1 MSVEGQQ
8 QQRENDEPAQRN
20 AVLRQANVT
29 EQSLTGAAQETQ
41 AAYRVRVM
49 KFGGSVLTSASS
61 LMDAAAHA
69 VRAAETERVAVVVS
83 ALRGITDR
91 LYSVTRALRMRDAA
105 TALVEAEEIAQLH
118 LHVGRQLFS
127 DAEQEFQFRLELA
140 ELAHALDLVVR
151 HAGHGESP
159 LEMTDEVVS
168 FGERLSARIFAAAL
182 RKLGA
187 HAEALDAFEF
197 IVTDGDREDPHPRLE
212 ESYQKTR
219 EALDPYFL
227 MGTIPVVTGFV
238 ASTPAGRI
246 TTLGRNS
253 SDYSAAIVAC
263 ALGARD
269 VTIWS
274 NVAGFFNAD
283 PHQNAD
289 AQWIARLSYEE
300 AMELARNGARVVHP
314 KAFKFLM
321 QERIPLLVRSATNVD
336 APGTWVG
343 HVESGGTR

>member
-1 MSVEGQQ
+1 MNVEGQQ
-8 QQRENDEPAQRN
+8 QQRENDEPARRIV
-20 AVLRQANVT
+20 VLRQPNQDA
-29 EQSLTGAAQETQ
+29 ESAQ
-41 AAYRVRVM
+41 AANRVRVM
-49 KFGGSVLTSASS
+49 KFGGSVLTSGESI
-61 LMDAAAHA
+61 LAAAQHA
-69 VRAAETERVAVVVS
+69 HQAAQTQRVAVVVS
-83 ALRGITDR
+83 ALRGVTDR
-91 LYSVTRALRMRDAA
+91 LYSVTRALRMRDVS
-105 TALVEAEEIAQLH
+105 TALTGVEEISKRHVLVAQ
-118 LHVGRQLFS
+118 QLFA

-140 ELAHALDLVVR
+140 ELIHDLDLVVR

-168 FGERLSARIFAAAL
+168 FGERLSARMFASAL

-219 EALDPYFL
+219 ESLEPYFL

-238 ASTPAGRI
+238 AAMPDGRI

-263 ALGARD
+263 ALGAHD

-274 NVAGFFNAD
+274 NVNGFFDAD
-283 PHQNAD
+283 PQQNPD
-289 AQWIARLSYEE
+289 AQFLARLTYDE
-300 AMELARNGARVVHP
+300 AFELARNGARVVHP

-321 QERIPLLVRSATNVD
+321 QERIPLVVRNAARPD

-343 HVESGGTR
+343 DSESGGPR

>member
-8 QQRENDEPAQRN
+8 QQRENEEPVQRN
-20 AVLRQANVT
+20 ALIRQMSAA
-29 EQSLTGAAQETQ
+29 EHSMSGAAQEART
-41 AAYRVRVM
+41 ADRVRVM
-49 KFGGSVLTSASS
+49 KFGGSVLTSPGS
-61 LMDAAAHA
+61 LMNAAAHA
-69 VRAAETERVAVVVS
+69 ARAAETERVAVVVS
-83 ALRGITDR
+83 ALRGVTDR
-91 LYSVTRALRMRDAA
+91 LYSVTRALRMRDSA
-105 TALVEAEEIAQLH
+105 TALAEAEEIAQLH
-118 LHVGRQLFS
+118 IHVGKQLFP

-140 ELAHALDLVVR
+140 ELAHDLDLVVR
-151 HAGHGESP
+151 RAGHGESP

-187 HAEALDAFEF
+187 RAEALDAFEF
-197 IVTDGDREDPHPRLE
+197 IVTDGDREDPHPRLD

-219 EALDPYFL
+219 EALDPFFV
-227 MGTIPVVTGFV
+227 MGTIPVITGFV
-238 ASTPAGRI
+238 ASTPDGRI

-263 ALGARD
+263 ALSARD

-289 AQWIARLSYEE
+289 AQWIARLSYDE
-300 AMELARNGARVVHP
+300 AMELSRNGARVVHP
-314 KAFKFLM
+314 KAFEFLM

-343 HVESGGTR
+343 EIEPGGSR

>member
-8 QQRENDEPAQRN
+8 QQRQKEEPVQRN
-20 AVLRQANVT
+20 AVLREMN
-29 EQSLTGAAQETQ
+29 AAQQSAPATE
-41 AAYRVRVM
+41 AANRVRVM
-49 KFGGSVLTSASS
+49 KFGGSVLTSAGR

-69 VRAAETERVAVVVS
+69 ARAAQSERVAVVVS
-83 ALRGITDR
+83 ALRGVTDR
-91 LYSVTRALRMRDAA
+91 LYSVTRALRMRDSA
-105 TALVEAEEIAQLH
+105 TALAEAEEIAQLH
-118 LHVGRQLFS
+118 IRVGKQLFP

-140 ELAHALDLVVR
+140 ELAHDLDLVVR
-151 HAGHGESP
+151 RAGHGESP

-182 RKLGA
+182 RRLGA

-197 IVTDGDREDPHPRLE
+197 IVTNGDREDPHPRLE

-219 EALDPYFL
+219 EALEPFFV
-227 MGTIPVVTGFV
+227 MGSIPVVTGFV
-238 ASTPAGRI
+238 ASTPEGRI

-274 NVAGFFNAD
+274 NVAGFFDAD
-283 PHQNAD
+283 PNQNAG

-343 HVESGGTR
+343 HIEAGGPQ